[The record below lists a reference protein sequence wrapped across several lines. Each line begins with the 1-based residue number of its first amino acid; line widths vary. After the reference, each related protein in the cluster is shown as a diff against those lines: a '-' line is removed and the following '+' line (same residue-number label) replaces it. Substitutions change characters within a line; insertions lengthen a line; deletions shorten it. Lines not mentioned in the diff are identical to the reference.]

1 MLNLIMQ
8 NYYTSHMIDP
18 EVQKTRIPE
27 YTINDVIINRWSPRS
42 FEPSEISDKDLFSL
56 FESARWAPSS
66 SNSQPWR
73 FIYAKR
79 NSKDWNVLFDLLVDF
94 NKQWCADASALVVIL
109 SRKNFEHNGQP
120 SITHQFDT
128 GAAWENLAIQAV
140 SQGLVTHAMAGF
152 DYVKAQKN
160 LEVPIDFDV
169 MAMVAIGKR
178 GPKEKL
184 SAELQSREVPNTRKP
199 LSDIVM
205 QGKFGNKANMS

>member
-1 MLNLIMQ
+1 
-8 NYYTSHMIDP
+8 MIDP
-18 EVQKTRIPE
+18 EVQKTRNTTFE
-27 YTINDVIINRWSPRS
+27 INPVIVNRWSPRS
-42 FEPSEISDKDLFSL
+42 FAPYEISDKNLFSL

-79 NSKDWNVLFDLLVDF
+79 KSENWDDFFNLLIDF
-94 NKQWCADASALVVIL
+94 NKQWCADASALVVVV

-152 DYVKAQKN
+152 DYDKARKILQIPDDY
-160 LEVPIDFDV
+160 EV
-169 MAMVAIGKR
+169 MAMIAIGKR

-184 SAELQSREVPNTRKP
+184 TPELQTRETPNTRKP
-199 LSDIVM
+199 LSEIVM
-205 QGKFGNKANMS
+205 EGKFGNKAKSL